1 MEKEKLF
8 EASIDQVQTSTAP
21 ADPSASGCE
30 STSEAESENQL
41 WVYVTLQPGFSL
53 CWLTS
58 KTCLLSMQRSRQAP
72 EGGGKMR
79 LFFFPVFAGMV
90 LLFLGMFLPS
100 VHQWSE
106 AIGRIVYLSGRMC
119 VLVCVIIKIFYHSAT
134 SGLKLHSIPEWHY
147 VTRNHYSYV
156 IK

>member
-41 WVYVTLQPGFSL
+41 WVYVTLQ
-53 CWLTS
+53 
-58 KTCLLSMQRSRQAP
+58 RRQAP

-79 LFFFPVFAGMV
+79 LLFFPVFAGMV

-100 VHQWSE
+100 VHQ
-106 AIGRIVYLSGRMC
+106 
-119 VLVCVIIKIFYHSAT
+119 
-134 SGLKLHSIPEWHY
+134 
-147 VTRNHYSYV
+147 
-156 IK
+156 